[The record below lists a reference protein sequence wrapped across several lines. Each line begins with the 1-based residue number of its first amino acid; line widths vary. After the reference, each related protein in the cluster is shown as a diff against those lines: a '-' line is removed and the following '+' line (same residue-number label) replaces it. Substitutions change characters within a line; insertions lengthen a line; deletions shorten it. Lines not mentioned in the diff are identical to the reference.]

1 MNAGDIDDQDIHQL
15 NSRIEELKT
24 QIFRLEQK
32 RMGRLSEGEH
42 ELKYLKDENEGLRL
56 RTIELLKRP
65 SQSFSQRK
73 TEAIRILKL

>member
-32 RMGRLSEGEH
+32 RMGRMSEGDD
-42 ELKYLKDENEGLRL
+42 ELKYLKDENEGLRF

-65 SQSFSQRK
+65 AQSCSQRK
-73 TEAIRILKL
+73 AEAIRILKL